1 MIKQISIQHFFSFGS
16 PAPIALNMDTNM
28 LVGINGSGKSN
39 FIKAI
44 RLLYES
50 IAGNGF
56 QKLFSQKW
64 GGFAGAVHFGV
75 EEHDEIMLRYEFD
88 KDVLH
93 RVLNNSGFRFSKN
106 PIYEIRIQKRG
117 NQGEYTLSEW
127 LYTESSDQHSP
138 FTYLKVEKGQGVISE
153 KEQADSPID
162 IKRIDAFD
170 KQELVF
176 RQISDP
182 DNFFPLYTLKKAIE
196 QITIYD
202 YFDSTFDSPI
212 RQLSPYFS
220 EERLLPDGRNLTF
233 LLNHLNASSTS
244 AYDQI
249 IHELTNVNPH
259 FRSLVFTTPTAGKT
273 LLSLKEK
280 NLERTITIEHISDGT
295 LRFLLLSS
303 IFYNPNRGS
312 VICLDEPEI
321 GLHPDMINAIG
332 KGIQHAANSGSQMI
346 IATHSPLLMNGF
358 MLEDLLIF
366 EKDKTNQTT
375 VNIKSEEDFEG
386 WEGEFLVG
394 QMWLRGHLGGVRW

>member
-1 MIKQISIQHFFSFGS
+1 MIKQITIQHFFSFGKQE
-16 PAPIALNMDTNM
+16 PIPLNMDTNI

-75 EEHDEIMLRYEFD
+75 EEYDEILLRYEFD
-88 KDVLH
+88 KDVLNN
-93 RVLNNSGFRFSKN
+93 VLNNPEFEFRKN
-106 PIYEIRIQKRG
+106 PVYEIRIHKRG
-117 NQGEYTLSEW
+117 IQGEYSLSEW
-127 LYTESSDQHSP
+127 LFTNDPKHPTPY
-138 FTYLKVEKGQGVISE
+138 TYLKIDKGQGIISE
-153 KEQADSPID
+153 REKADRTIK

-170 KQELVF
+170 KQELVL

-182 DNFFPLYTLKKAIE
+182 DHFYPIYNFKKAIE
-196 QITIYD
+196 LITIYD
-202 YFDSTFDSPI
+202 YFDSTFESPI

-220 EERLLPDGRNLTF
+220 EERLLPDGRNLSF

-249 IHELTNVNPH
+249 IQALTNVNPH
-259 FRSLVFTTPTAGKT
+259 FRSLVFSTPTAGKT

-280 NLERTITIEHISDGT
+280 NLEKTITIEHISDGT

-332 KGIQHAANSGSQMI
+332 KGIQYAANSGSQMI
-346 IATHSPLLMNGF
+346 VATHSPLLMNEF
-358 MLEDLLIF
+358 MLEDLRIF
-366 EKDKTNQTT
+366 EKDKTNQTV
-375 VNIKSEEDFEG
+375 VNTKSEEDFKG

-394 QMWLRGHLGGVRW
+394 QMWLRGQVGGVRW

>member
-1 MIKQISIQHFFSFGS
+1 MIKQITIQHFFSFGKQE
-16 PAPIALNMDTNM
+16 PILLNMDTNI

-75 EEHDEIMLRYEFD
+75 EEYDEILLRYEFD
-88 KDVLH
+88 KDVLNN
-93 RVLNNSGFRFSKN
+93 VLNNPEFEFRKN
-106 PIYEIRIQKRG
+106 PVYEIRIHKRG
-117 NQGEYTLSEW
+117 IQGEYSLSEW
-127 LYTESSDQHSP
+127 LFTNDPKHPTPY
-138 FTYLKVEKGQGVISE
+138 TYLKIDKGQGIISE
-153 KEQADSPID
+153 REKADRTIK

-170 KQELVF
+170 KQELVL

-182 DNFFPLYTLKKAIE
+182 DHFYPIYNFKKAIE

-202 YFDSTFDSPI
+202 YFDSTFESPI

-220 EERLLPDGRNLTF
+220 EERLLPDGRNLSF

-249 IHELTNVNPH
+249 LQVLTNVNPH
-259 FRSLVFTTPTAGKT
+259 FRSLVFSTPTAGKT

-280 NLERTITIEHISDGT
+280 NLEKTITIEHISDGT

-346 IATHSPLLMNGF
+346 VATHSPLLMNEF
-358 MLEDLLIF
+358 MLEDLRIF
-366 EKDKTNQTT
+366 EKDKTNQTV
-375 VNIKSEEDFEG
+375 VNTKSEEDFKG

-394 QMWLRGHLGGVRW
+394 QMWLRGQVGGVRW